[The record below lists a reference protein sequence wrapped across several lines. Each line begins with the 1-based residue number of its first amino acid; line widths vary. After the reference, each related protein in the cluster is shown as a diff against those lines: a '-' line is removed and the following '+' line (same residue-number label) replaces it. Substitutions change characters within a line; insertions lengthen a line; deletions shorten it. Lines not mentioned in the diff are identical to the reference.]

1 MVCAGTKVLSTIAV
15 GAAVTAGA
23 WLIRSA
29 EANVAS
35 VDGVVDGTIVT
46 MRTPV
51 AGSVHPQHLTPGQRL
66 EAGDTIAQIEPV
78 VDAEVTAPAP
88 LPGLSGGF
96 SRVPTVSPTN
106 AAVRITALEI
116 RLAHLREKAN
126 ALPIAA
132 QPSQG
137 RAPVTVPVEAPDL
150 TGHERSIQSAQAEVE
165 AAEAAEAAAGKVAEK
180 ADFLLAEGAIAA
192 KDAER
197 ARENHADARGALG
210 AAQGRLQRAKEA
222 LADAKS
228 QGERPSPPPPPVS
241 SDTSAAERAKIEAEI
256 AQTERE
262 IERLRQL
269 PNTVSRVARPR
280 PFFGGIGGLRPI
292 TPFVPEGLVSG
303 EPDALQTP
311 TEAFVWEVI
320 AKPSVSVAANS
331 PIVRLLKSDKLWVQ
345 AYFTPETAKH
355 LRLGAS
361 VEVWIGDAKQEGRI
375 VAIGAK
381 PFWSSVAAA
390 REAPKDAVSV
400 RVELLSQKPT
410 FSQVGSSA
418 RVILRP

>member
-1 MVCAGTKVLSTIAV
+1 MRTTDAS
-15 GAAVTAGA
+15 
-23 WLIRSA
+23 
-29 EANVAS
+29 VAS
-35 VDGVVDGTIVT
+35 IDGVVDGTIVT
-46 MRTPV
+46 LRTPV
-51 AGSVHPQHLTPGQRL
+51 AGIVHLEELTRGQRL
-66 EAGDTIAQIEPV
+66 EAGEAIAQIEPV

-88 LPGLSGGF
+88 ITGLSGGF
-96 SRVPTVSPTN
+96 SRVPAETPVNPSG
-106 AAVRITALEI
+106 RIKALED
-116 RLAHLREKAN
+116 RLARLRERAN
-126 ALPIAA
+126 SLPIAA

-150 TGHERSIQSAQAEVE
+150 TGHERAIQSAQAEVE
-165 AAEAAEAAAGKVAEK
+165 AAEAAEAAARKAAEK

-192 KDAER
+192 KEADR
-197 ARENHADARGALG
+197 ARENLTDARSALG

-228 QGERPSPPPPPVS
+228 QGERPVSPPPS
-241 SDTSAAERAKIEAEI
+241 SRSDSFAAERAKIEAEV

-262 IERLRQL
+262 IERARQL

-280 PFFGGIGGLRPI
+280 SFFGGIGSLRPL

-303 EPDALQTP
+303 ESDALKAP
-311 TEAFVWEVI
+311 TQAFVWEVV

-345 AYFTPETAKH
+345 AYFAPENAKR
-355 LRLGAS
+355 LRLGAA
-361 VEVWIGDAKQEGRI
+361 VEVWIGDSKHDGRI

-390 REAPKDAVSV
+390 REVPKDAVSV
-400 RVELLSQKPT
+400 RVELMNLKPT
-410 FSQVGSSA
+410 FSKVGTPA
-418 RVILRP
+418 RVILQP